1 MSQYACII
9 EIYCCG
15 YGGIVSMSGSQN
27 RSCCNI
33 IYRLGLNIVMLLT
46 LLLSMLLFAGSFL
59 TTCYADNMETQ
70 QVLLRPDNPLWNLL
84 ELAGFGLLFCGCLSL
99 YEKIGEK
106 FRRGLLVFTLTFV
119 FGLGILLI
127 LFGRTVPAADA
138 LSVYNAAAEW
148 ILENTDIIHPTVS
161 YLSYYPQQIGLMA
174 FLELLLRIWNLTGLS
189 APAWHFIK
197 LVYVCLLCGA
207 VWFQYL
213 SLQYLWPEKY
223 KKISCCYLVLVC
235 CNLPMIMYSSFVY
248 GEIPSFAALSV
259 GWYLLLRL
267 LGSSSPDSSYR
278 DNVSP
283 GGSSPDSSYRNNV
296 SPGGSYRII
305 FTGFGSILFLTLSVM
320 LRKNSLIPVIAV
332 LLVLLFEALRPGRN
346 GKMRLGLLIMAVCL
360 AVTSVGIL
368 PLVQKCYEKKAGNTL
383 SSGVTAMSYLAMG
396 MQEASR
402 GCGWYNGFNI
412 DTYDTAGMD
421 TAIANE
427 ISRLAIDERLTYFR
441 EHPGY
446 TADFYLHKHLSQ
458 WADGTYASR
467 QATLATYGGRS
478 AFFKEVYEG
487 SLSGGYIEWCNAWQN
502 VLYLGVLV
510 FCIDSLKK
518 RRKSKV
524 VGHMADQTAGHTAGC
539 TADHMADQHGADRL
553 GADRHGADRHGA
565 DRHGADQHGAD
576 RHGADRHG
584 ADQHGADRHG
594 ADWHGADRLYIYVG
608 LIAVLGGFLFHTF
621 WEANSRYIF
630 SYSLLL
636 MPYCGAGVYTGICRI
651 RDGVR
656 SRFH

>member
-1 MSQYACII
+1 
-9 EIYCCG
+9 
-15 YGGIVSMSGSQN
+15 MSGSQN

-148 ILENTDIIHPTVS
+148 ILGNTDIIHPTVS

-189 APAWHFIK
+189 VPAWHFIK

-207 VWFQYL
+207 IWFQYL

-412 DTYDTAGMD
+412 DTYDTASMD

-539 TADHMADQHGADRL
+539 TADHMADQLDADQLGADRL
-553 GADRHGADRHGA
+553 GA

-576 RHGADRHG
+576 R
-584 ADQHGADRHG
+584 HGADRHG

>member
-1 MSQYACII
+1 
-9 EIYCCG
+9 
-15 YGGIVSMSGSQN
+15 MSGSQN

-148 ILENTDIIHPTVS
+148 ILGNTDIIHPTVS

-539 TADHMADQHGADRL
+539 TADHMADQHGADR
-553 GADRHGADRHGA
+553 
-565 DRHGADQHGAD
+565 
-576 RHGADRHG
+576 
-584 ADQHGADRHG
+584 HG

>member
-1 MSQYACII
+1 
-9 EIYCCG
+9 
-15 YGGIVSMSGSQN
+15 MSGSQN

-84 ELAGFGLLFCGCLSL
+84 ELAGFGLLFCGCLYL

-148 ILENTDIIHPTVS
+148 ILGNTDIIHPTVS

-259 GWYLLLRL
+259 GCYLLLRL
-267 LGSSSPDSSYR
+267 LG
-278 DNVSP
+278 
-283 GGSSPDSSYRNNV
+283 GV
-296 SPGGSYRII
+296 SPGGSYWDSVSRNDAPSVTAHGSAPHMLCRII

-320 LRKNSLIPVIAV
+320 LRKNSLIPIIAV

-421 TAIANE
+421 TALANE
-427 ISRLAIDERLTYFR
+427 ISRLAIDERLAYFR

-446 TADFYLHKHLSQ
+446 TTDFYLHKHLSQ

-510 FCIDSLKK
+510 FCVDSLKK

-539 TADHMADQHGADRL
+539 TADHMADQL
-553 GADRHGADRHGA
+553 
-565 DRHGADQHGAD
+565 GADQHGAD
-576 RHGADRHG
+576 RHGADR
-584 ADQHGADRHG
+584 
-594 ADWHGADRLYIYVG
+594 LYVYVG

>member
-1 MSQYACII
+1 
-9 EIYCCG
+9 
-15 YGGIVSMSGSQN
+15 
-27 RSCCNI
+27 
-33 IYRLGLNIVMLLT
+33 MLLT

-84 ELAGFGLLFCGCLSL
+84 ELAGFGLLFCGCLYL
-99 YEKIGEK
+99 YAKIGER
-106 FRRGLLVFTLTFV
+106 FRRGLLLFTLGFV
-119 FGLGILLI
+119 FGLGVLLI

-148 ILENTDIIHPTVS
+148 ILGNTDIIHPTAS

-207 VWFQYL
+207 IWFQYL
-213 SLQYLWPEKY
+213 SLQYLWPENY

-259 GWYLLLRL
+259 GCYLLLRL
-267 LGSSSPDSSYR
+267 LGSASLDSASLDSSYR
-278 DNVSP
+278 DNIS
-283 GGSSPDSSYRNNV
+283 RNDAPSV
-296 SPGGSYRII
+296 TTHGPAPHMLCRII

-320 LRKNSLIPVIAV
+320 LRKNSLVPVIAV

-360 AVTSVGIL
+360 AVTSVNVL
-368 PLVQKCYEKKAGNTL
+368 PLTQKIYEKKTGNTL

-396 MQEASR
+396 MQEAPR

-412 DTYDTAGMD
+412 DTYDAAGMD
-421 TAIANE
+421 TALANE
-427 ISRLAIDERLTYFR
+427 ISRLAINERLVYFR

-467 QATLATYGGRS
+467 QATLATYGGRG

-502 VLYLGVLV
+502 ILYLGVLV

-518 RRKSKV
+518 RREFRV
-524 VGHMADQTAGHTAGC
+524 AGHMADQTAGHTAGC
-539 TADHMADQHGADRL
+539 TADHMADQLDADQLGADQL

-565 DRHGADQHGAD
+565 DR
-576 RHGADRHG
+576 
-584 ADQHGADRHG
+584 
-594 ADWHGADRLYIYVG
+594 LYVYVG

-636 MPYCGAGVYTGICRI
+636 MPYCGAGVCTGICRI

>member
-84 ELAGFGLLFCGCLSL
+84 ELAGFGLLFCGCLYL
-99 YEKIGEK
+99 YKKIGEK

-148 ILENTDIIHPTVS
+148 ILGNTDIIHPTVS

-189 APAWHFIK
+189 VPAWHFIK

-207 VWFQYL
+207 IWFQYL
-213 SLQYLWPEKY
+213 SLQYLWPENY
-223 KKISCCYLVLVC
+223 KNISCCYLVLVC

-259 GWYLLLRL
+259 GCYLLLRL
-267 LGSSSPDSSYR
+267 LGSVSPGGSYRDNVSPGSSYRDNISPGGSSPDSSYR
-278 DNVSP
+278 DNVS
-283 GGSSPDSSYRNNV
+283 RNDAPSV
-296 SPGGSYRII
+296 TAYDYVPRMLRQIL

-320 LRKNSLIPVIAV
+320 LRKNSLIPIIAV

-421 TAIANE
+421 TALANE

-487 SLSGGYIEWCNAWQN
+487 SLASAYIEWGNAWQN
-502 VLYLGVLV
+502 VLYLGMLL
-510 FCIDSLKK
+510 FCIATVRK
-518 RRKSKV
+518 RRPDNGSANAAV
-524 VGHMADQTAGHTAGC
+524 NDDFRFRNIC
-539 TADHMADQHGADRL
+539 
-553 GADRHGADRHGA
+553 
-565 DRHGADQHGAD
+565 
-576 RHGADRHG
+576 
-584 ADQHGADRHG
+584 
-594 ADWHGADRLYIYVG
+594 LYTYTG
-608 LIAVLGGFLFHTF
+608 LIAVLGGFLFHTI

-630 SYSLLL
+630 VYSLLL
-636 MPYCGAGVYTGICRI
+636 MPYCAAGIHTGLNTLTAWWQR
-651 RDGVR
+651 RHLNRHHV
-656 SRFH
+656 

>member
-1 MSQYACII
+1 
-9 EIYCCG
+9 
-15 YGGIVSMSGSQN
+15 
-27 RSCCNI
+27 
-33 IYRLGLNIVMLLT
+33 MLLT

-148 ILENTDIIHPTVS
+148 ILGNTDIIHPTVS

-189 APAWHFIK
+189 VPAWHFIK

-207 VWFQYL
+207 IWFQYL
-213 SLQYLWPEKY
+213 SLQYLWPENY

-259 GWYLLLRL
+259 GCYLLLRL
-267 LGSSSPDSSYR
+267 LGG
-278 DNVSP
+278 VSP
-283 GGSSPDSSYRNNV
+283 GGSYQDNV

-368 PLVQKCYEKKAGNTL
+368 PLIQKCYEKKAGNTL

-539 TADHMADQHGADRL
+539 TADYMADQLDADQLGADQHGADQHGADR
-553 GADRHGADRHGA
+553 HCA

-576 RHGADRHG
+576 R
-584 ADQHGADRHG
+584 HGADRHG

>member
-15 YGGIVSMSGSQN
+15 YGGIVSMRGSQN

-84 ELAGFGLLFCGCLSL
+84 ELAGFGLLFCGCLYL

-106 FRRGLLVFTLTFV
+106 FRRGLLVFTLAFV

-148 ILENTDIIHPTVS
+148 ILGNTDIIHPTAS

-174 FLELLLRIWNLTGLS
+174 FLELLLRLWNLTGLS

-197 LVYVCLLCGA
+197 LVYVCLLCVA
-207 VWFQYL
+207 IWFQYL
-213 SLQYLWPEKY
+213 SLQYLWPENY

-267 LGSSSPDSSYR
+267 LGSVSPGSVSPDSASLDSAYCG
-278 DNVSP
+278 NVSP
-283 GGSSPDSSYRNNV
+283 DSASLGSSSLDSS
-296 SPGGSYRII
+296 SPGSSSRDSSSRSDAPSVTAHGPAPHMLCRII

-360 AVTSVGIL
+360 AVTSVNVL
-368 PLVQKCYEKKAGNTL
+368 PLTQKIYEKKAGNTL

-396 MQEASR
+396 MQEAPR

-421 TAIANE
+421 TALANE
-427 ISRLAIDERLTYFR
+427 ISRLAIDERLAYFR

-478 AFFKEVYEG
+478 SFFKEVYEG

-502 VLYLGVLV
+502 ALYLGVLV

-518 RRKSKV
+518 RRESRV
-524 VGHMADQTAGHTAGC
+524 
-539 TADHMADQHGADRL
+539 
-553 GADRHGADRHGA
+553 
-565 DRHGADQHGAD
+565 
-576 RHGADRHG
+576 
-584 ADQHGADRHG
+584 
-594 ADWHGADRLYIYVG
+594 ADRLYVYVG

-636 MPYCGAGVYTGICRI
+636 MPYCGAGVCTLLPPKRGHR
-651 RDGVR
+651 
-656 SRFH
+656 